1 MFGASLT
8 SCLSLFSLNIYFI
21 SATNGTPPTVITVVD
36 SADDE
41 QPPSPRQT
49 TIRIRGPKRNR
60 PKRNRDET
68 SQHASS
74 EQHRMRSMQRD
85 IFGDESS
92 LSTSPQVDPLL
103 LYQSQQQ
110 SQMMQQMQP
119 NQVQQMQPNQVIQ
132 QMMQL
137 MQQQGNNGFQNNG
150 FNLMPGNHMPGNN
163 GSFGINNMMDM
174 MQQMMMMFGNNNT
187 SPSTGF
193 DTNDIGNNNT
203 SPSTGFDTNLWSSR
217 NANARFGTRP
227 FDSSSRNANARFDTN
242 PRPSDLSSRNANASF
257 DTNPRPSDSSSRN
270 ANDSFGTRPRPS
282 DSTRNA
288 NASFDTNPRPSDS
301 SSRNA
306 NDSFGT
312 RPRPSELSMKLQH
325 LMSSNSDNIMQV
337 HMKQRASSTTLPP
350 TVEAQQQLNVNVDSA
365 KPSEVVEEVTET
377 YIYRDFANADAGQLE
392 TGSTISHAK
401 LPPSALAS
409 QKLPSKFSCQSSNS
423 NYMGVFLHDQHCDAM
438 SRKSEKIWQ
447 VKIQHHRWGHNYKTV
462 HMKIIGL
469 GSGYDLQC
477 DAALAYDYAS
487 KQLRGP
493 NALTNFSTLYQY
505 QKAKE
510 AEIKSTGLSMYAA
523 MSLSPAT
530 IEAKVKEFLRKAS
543 TDANCE
549 SSLERGAVAKASVSN
564 VGDTDAASGNGVTL
578 APRPK
583 KQGSKAMGENEIIDL
598 SND

>member
-1 MFGASLT
+1 
-8 SCLSLFSLNIYFI
+8 
-21 SATNGTPPTVITVVD
+21 
-36 SADDE
+36 
-41 QPPSPRQT
+41 
-49 TIRIRGPKRNR
+49 
-60 PKRNRDET
+60 
-68 SQHASS
+68 
-74 EQHRMRSMQRD
+74 
-85 IFGDESS
+85 
-92 LSTSPQVDPLL
+92 
-103 LYQSQQQ
+103 
-110 SQMMQQMQP
+110 
-119 NQVQQMQPNQVIQ
+119 
-132 QMMQL
+132 
-137 MQQQGNNGFQNNG
+137 
-150 FNLMPGNHMPGNN
+150 
-163 GSFGINNMMDM
+163 
-174 MQQMMMMFGNNNT
+174 
-187 SPSTGF
+187 
-193 DTNDIGNNNT
+193 
-203 SPSTGFDTNLWSSR
+203 
-217 NANARFGTRP
+217 
-227 FDSSSRNANARFDTN
+227 
-242 PRPSDLSSRNANASF
+242 
-257 DTNPRPSDSSSRN
+257 
-270 ANDSFGTRPRPS
+270 
-282 DSTRNA
+282 
-288 NASFDTNPRPSDS
+288 
-301 SSRNA
+301 
-306 NDSFGT
+306 
-312 RPRPSELSMKLQH
+312 
-325 LMSSNSDNIMQV
+325 
-337 HMKQRASSTTLPP
+337 MKQRASSTTLPP

-549 SSLERGAVAKASVSN
+549 SSLERGAVAKAYDWECDPTFV
-564 VGDTDAASGNGVTL
+564 TDAASGNGVTL